1 MCLEIAGQLFT
12 SSCWFQIISWSQL
25 PVFILQEENRACV
38 WHGHFPAAAKFSL
51 LAPRLNLIPCP
62 AVIIKWMQVPQ
73 SNIAYCTMPEV
84 PTHEER
90 TFSKQLHQLS
100 SASKMSWSATGNMY
114 FFCSRNSSISQSPR
128 ELVSKNKSHR
138 HVYKLTGNKHSNFGY
153 RNWSKFCLTVYL
165 NHLQSGLL

>member
-1 MCLEIAGQLFT
+1 MCLEIADQLFT

-25 PVFILQEENRACV
+25 PVFILQEENKACV
-38 WHGHFPAAAKFSL
+38 WHGHFPAATKL
-51 LAPRLNLIPCP
+51 LA
-62 AVIIKWMQVPQ
+62 
-73 SNIAYCTMPEV
+73 CTEAEFDPLSCSYNKVDAGAIE
-84 PTHEER
+84 
-90 TFSKQLHQLS
+90 LHCLLHYARS
-100 SASKMSWSATGNMY
+100 SYTRGKDVQQTATSAEQRFQDELVCHRKNVL
-114 FFCSRNSSISQSPR
+114 FCSRNSSISQSPR